1 MVNPLQSL
9 RLPLGHPLVE
19 KLCDK
24 SLKDGVK
31 FNEEIPIN
39 FKKEVLEE
47 DKIKFKQALRVLH
60 AIVNNETSLRYLS
73 EENQKFI
80 EDLAQAKKIANE
92 QIEKTLEIVS
102 TSDVDVDFEKF
113 KNLMLNVD
121 FVAVGLK
128 SYSQSQLLDL
138 NGGHWDLEVPG
149 LSKERVTFRFDNL
162 PKDSSDKE
170 MDFYARSSLKDLN
183 KGVVAIDF
191 GTKSTT
197 ASYMDKMG
205 TYRLLSIGGLVDDA
219 SLTKF
224 ENPTIMEF
232 RHKEKFI
239 TGYDALDHR
248 PFTEKN
254 DIEVAQEAQKN
265 AAGVKGNDLYRFFSQ
280 LKQWAGADEKLNF
293 RDFKE
298 DFSLESF
305 TNCTDFNPI
314 EIYAYYIGRCINN
327 MHNGVF
333 LKYFLSYPIKYE
345 KHQAEKIRES
355 FEKGL
360 KKSLPR
366 HVFDDEKTA
375 KTFKVE
381 LRASEPCAYAISALK
396 SYGFFKSDKLDKSIY
411 YGVFDFGGGTTD
423 FDFGKWEK
431 SANPKFLYK
440 MTHFSS
446 GGDKYLG
453 GENLLELLA
462 WETYAKNFQELKAKD
477 VVIAKPNYDRIDT
490 QRFGSFMQNSSGA
503 RLNLQT
509 IASQLRPFLEN
520 LDANI
525 IEAIEENENFEIEGF
540 EKDLKAQLLDR
551 NGVETDCDLK
561 VDCKELLN
569 LLKDKINEGVA
580 NFFAG
585 FSKVMAENIIEAI
598 EENENFEI
606 EGFEKDLKAQLLDRN
621 GVETDC
627 DLKVD
632 CKELLNLLKDKINE
646 GVANFFAGFS
656 KVMAENIDDQCRAFH
671 IFLGGNASRSVLVK
685 QAFENA
691 KEKQLKDYHQ
701 KTSKDDFK
709 FIIYE
714 PLGTEASDKQILEL
728 TGEDVSNTPAYLKP
742 TSKTGVAFGLLES
755 RDKAKGI
762 ERLSISSNPVFKYD
776 LGIEI
781 EGKFHAKI
789 HRDSLKPNEYQIFQ
803 TKEEWGGFDE
813 LEIRY
818 SDKSLA
824 NTNTLNIQD
833 TQMICIA
840 LEEVEEV
847 DVKVCCV
854 DSQSIKVGLFKDG
867 QLIYESEVEKL

>member
-1 MVNPLQSL
+1 MVTPLKSL
-9 RLPLGHPLVE
+9 KLPIGHPLVE
-19 KLCDK
+19 ILCEL
-24 SLKDGVK
+24 SLNNKVA
-31 FNEEIPIN
+31 FNEKSGVN
-39 FKKEVLEE
+39 FKEEVSKEDRTKFEQVLW
-47 DKIKFKQALRVLH
+47 VLH

-73 EENQKFI
+73 DDNQRFI
-80 EDLAQAKKIANE
+80 EGLAQAEKITNE
-92 QIEKTLEIVS
+92 LVEKTLEIVS
-102 TSDVDVDFEKF
+102 YSDVDVDFEAF
-113 KNLMLNVD
+113 SNVMLEVD
-121 FVAVGLK
+121 KTAVGLK

-138 NGGHWDLEVPG
+138 DGGHWDLAVP
-149 LSKERVTFRFDNL
+149 SSPKESVTFRFDNL
-162 PKDSSDKE
+162 PKEKIGE
-170 MDFYARSSLKDLN
+170 EEVERNFYVRSSLKDL
-183 KGVVAIDF
+183 KRDGFVAIDF

-197 ASYMDKMG
+197 ASFIGEGGRYC
-205 TYRLLSIGGLVDDA
+205 LLSIGGDVDAED
-219 SLTKF
+219 LKKY
-224 ENPTIMEF
+224 ENPTIVEF
-232 RHKEKFI
+232 RYKEKFLKD
-239 TGYDALDHR
+239 YNALNHR
-248 PFTEKN
+248 PFTEKH
-254 DIEVAQEAQKN
+254 DMEVAHEAQKN

-280 LKQWAGADEKLNF
+280 LKQWAGADEKQNF
-293 RDFKE
+293 RDLEE
-298 DFSLESF
+298 DFPLESF

-355 FEKGL
+355 FERGL

-396 SYGFFKSDKLDKSIY
+396 SYGFFKSEKLDKPVY

-440 MTHFSS
+440 MTHFSN

-462 WETYAKNFQELKAKD
+462 FEAYGQNFQTLKEKD
-477 VVIAKPNYDRIDT
+477 IVIAKPNYDRIDT
-490 QRFGSFMQNSSGA
+490 QRFGSFMQNSREA

-509 IASQLRPFLEN
+509 IASKLRPFLEN
-520 LDANI
+520 LDADI
-525 IEAIEENENFEIEGF
+525 IGAIEEGEEFEIEGF
-540 EKDLKAQLLDR
+540 EKEFKIQLFDR
-551 NGVETDCDLK
+551 NGEAKDTQLK

-569 LLKDKINEGVA
+569 LLKDKINE
-580 NFFAG
+580 
-585 FSKVMAENIIEAI
+585 S
-598 EENENFEI
+598 
-606 EGFEKDLKAQLLDRN
+606 
-621 GVETDC
+621 
-627 DLKVD
+627 
-632 CKELLNLLKDKINE
+632 
-646 GVANFFAGFS
+646 VANFFAGFS

-691 KEKQLKDYHQ
+691 KEKQLKDYQQ
-701 KTSKDDFK
+701 KTSKDDFT
-709 FIIYE
+709 FILYE
-714 PLGTEASDKQILEL
+714 PLGTEKSDKQILEL
-728 TGEDVSNTPAYLKP
+728 TGEDVSKIPPYLKP
-742 TSKTGVAFGLLES
+742 TCKTGVAFGLLES

-762 ERLSISSNPVFKYD
+762 EMPSISSNPVFKYN

-803 TKEEWGGFDE
+803 TKEEWGGFDG

-818 SDKSLA
+818 SDKALA
-824 NTNTLNIQD
+824 NTNTLNIKD
-833 TQMICIA
+833 TQMISIA

-854 DSQSIKVGLFKDG
+854 DSQSIKVGLFKDD
-867 QLIYESEVEKL
+867 QLIYESEAEKL

>member
-19 KLCDK
+19 KLCEL
-24 SLKDGVK
+24 SLNNKAA
-31 FNEEIPIN
+31 FNENIQPN
-39 FKKEVLEE
+39 FKEEVSKE
-47 DKIKFKQALRVLH
+47 DRTKFEQALRVLH

-73 EENQKFI
+73 DENQKFI
-80 EDLAQAKKIANE
+80 EDLARDKKITNE
-92 QIEKTLEIVS
+92 KIEKTLEIVS
-102 TSDVDVDFEKF
+102 YSDVDVDFEAF
-113 KNLMLNVD
+113 KELMLNVD
-121 FVAVGLK
+121 SVAVGLK

-138 NGGHWDLEVPG
+138 NGGHWDLEVP
-149 LSKERVTFRFDNL
+149 SAPKESVTFRLDNL
-162 PKDSSDKE
+162 PKNEKNKE
-170 MDFYARSSLKDLN
+170 MNFYARSSLKDLN

-197 ASYMDKMG
+197 ASYMDKNG
-205 TYRLLSIGGLVDDA
+205 DYRLLSIGGLADDA
-219 SLTKF
+219 NLTKF

-232 RHKEKFI
+232 RHRKKFI
-239 TGYDALDHR
+239 TEYDALDHR
-248 PFTEKN
+248 PFTEKD
-254 DIEVAQEAQKN
+254 DIEVAHEAQKN
-265 AAGVKGNDLYRFFSQ
+265 AKGVKGNDLYRFFSQ
-280 LKQWAGADEKLNF
+280 LKQWAGADEKQNF
-293 RDFKE
+293 RDLEE

-305 TNCTDFNPI
+305 TDCTDFNPI

-355 FEKGL
+355 FERGL

-366 HVFDDEKTA
+366 HVFSDEKTA

-396 SYGFFKSDKLDKSIY
+396 SYGFFKSEKLDKPIY

-431 SANPKFLYK
+431 STNPKFLYK

-462 WETYAKNFQELKAKD
+462 WEVYAKNFQELKAKD
-477 VVIAKPNYDRIDT
+477 IVIAKPNYDRIDT
-490 QRFGSFMQNSSGA
+490 QRFGSFIQNSREA
-503 RLNLQT
+503 RLNLQE
-509 IASQLRPFLEN
+509 IASSLRPFLEE
-520 LDANI
+520 LDADI
-525 IEAIEENENFEIEGF
+525 IEAIEENEEFSIEGF
-540 EKDLKAQLLDR
+540 EKDFKTQLLDR
-551 NGVETDCDLK
+551 NGVETECDLK
-561 VDCKELLN
+561 VDCKELLS
-569 LLKDKINEGVA
+569 LLKGKIE
-580 NFFAG
+580 
-585 FSKVMAENIIEAI
+585 
-598 EENENFEI
+598 
-606 EGFEKDLKAQLLDRN
+606 
-621 GVETDC
+621 
-627 DLKVD
+627 
-632 CKELLNLLKDKINE
+632 E

-656 KVMAENIDDQCRAFH
+656 KVMAENIDDECRAFH

-691 KEKQLKDYHQ
+691 KEKQLKDYQQ
-701 KTSKDDFK
+701 KTSKDDFT

-714 PLGTEASDKQILEL
+714 PLGTEKSDKQILEL

-742 TSKTGVAFGLLES
+742 TCKTGVAFGLLES

-762 ERLSISSNPVFKYD
+762 EMPSISSNPVFKYD

-818 SDKSLA
+818 SDKALA

-833 TQMICIA
+833 TQMISIA
-840 LEEVEEV
+840 LEEHEEV

>member
-1 MVNPLQSL
+1 MANPLQSL

-19 KLCDK
+19 KLCDR

-31 FNEEIPIN
+31 FNEEIPIH
-39 FKKEVLEE
+39 FKKEVSKE
-47 DKIKFKQALRVLH
+47 DQTKFKQALRVLH

-73 EENQKFI
+73 DENQKFL
-80 EDLAQAKKIANE
+80 EDLAQAEKITNE
-92 QIEKTLEIVS
+92 QIEKTLKIVS
-102 TSDVDVDFEKF
+102 DSNVDVDFEKF

-121 FVAVGLK
+121 NIAVGLK

-138 NGGHWDLEVPG
+138 NGGHWDLEMPS
-149 LSKERVTFRFDNL
+149 LSKESVIFRFDNL
-162 PKDSSDKE
+162 PKNSDGKE
-170 MDFYARSSLKDLN
+170 ENFYARSSLKDLKN
-183 KGVVAIDF
+183 GVVAIDF

-197 ASYMDKMG
+197 ASYMDKTG
-205 TYRLLSIGGLVDDA
+205 TYRLLSIGGLVDDT
-219 SLTKF
+219 SPTKF

-232 RHKEKFI
+232 RHRKKFI
-239 TGYDALDHR
+239 IEYNALDHR

-254 DIEVAQEAQKN
+254 DIEVAHEAQKN
-265 AAGVKGNDLYRFFSQ
+265 AAGVKDNDLYRFFSK
-280 LKQWAGADEKLNF
+280 LKQWAGADEKQNF
-293 RDFKE
+293 RDLIE
-298 DFSLESF
+298 DFPLESF

-333 LKYFLSYPIKYE
+333 LKYFLSYPVKYE

-355 FEKGL
+355 FERGL

-375 KTFKVE
+375 KMFKVE

-396 SYGFFKSDKLDKSIY
+396 SYGFFKSEKLDKPIY

-431 SANPKFLYK
+431 GANPKFAYK

-462 WETYAKNFQELKAKD
+462 WEAYAKNFQTLKEKD
-477 VVIAKPNYDRIDT
+477 IVIAKPNYDRIDT
-490 QRFGSFMQNSSGA
+490 QRFGSFMQNSREA

-509 IASQLRPFLEN
+509 IASKLRPFLEN

-540 EKDLKAQLLDR
+540 EKDFKAMLLDR
-551 NGVETDCDLK
+551 NGVETECDLK
-561 VDCKELLN
+561 VDCKELLS
-569 LLKDKINEGVA
+569 LLKDKI
-580 NFFAG
+580 
-585 FSKVMAENIIEAI
+585 
-598 EENENFEI
+598 
-606 EGFEKDLKAQLLDRN
+606 D
-621 GVETDC
+621 
-627 DLKVD
+627 
-632 CKELLNLLKDKINE
+632 E

-656 KVMAENIDDQCRAFH
+656 KVMAENIDDQCWAFH
-671 IFLGGNASRSVLVK
+671 IFLGGNASRSALVK

-691 KEKQLKDYHQ
+691 KEKQLKDYNQ
-701 KTSKDDFK
+701 KTSKNDFT
-709 FIIYE
+709 FILYE
-714 PLGTEASDKQILEL
+714 PLGTEKSDKQILEL
-728 TGEDVSNTPAYLKP
+728 TGEDVSNTPAYLK
-742 TSKTGVAFGLLES
+742 TTCKTGVAFGLLES

-762 ERLSISSNPVFKYD
+762 EMPPIDSNPVFKYD

-803 TKEEWGGFDE
+803 IKEEWGGFDE
-813 LEIRY
+813 LEILY
-818 SDKSLA
+818 SDKALA

-833 TQMICIA
+833 TQMISIA

-854 DSQSIKVGLFKDG
+854 DSQSIKVGLFKDD
-867 QLIYESEVEKL
+867 QLIYESEAEKL

>member
-9 RLPLGHPLVE
+9 RLPIGHPLVE
-19 KLCDK
+19 KLCK
-24 SLKDGVK
+24 LSLKDGVA
-31 FNEEIPIN
+31 FNEEIPIH
-39 FKKEVLEE
+39 FKDEVSKE
-47 DKIKFKQALRVLH
+47 DRTKFEQALWVLH
-60 AIVNNETSLRYLS
+60 AIASNETSLRYLS
-73 EENQKFI
+73 DDNQKFL
-80 EDLAQAKKIANE
+80 EDLVQDKKITNE
-92 QIEKTLEIVS
+92 KIEKTLEIVS
-102 TSDVDVDFEKF
+102 TSDVDVDFEAF
-113 KNLMLNVD
+113 KELMLNVD
-121 FVAVGLK
+121 NIAVGLK

-138 NGGHWDLEVPG
+138 NGGHWDLEVP
-149 LSKERVTFRFDNL
+149 SAPKESVTFRFDNL
-162 PKDSSDKE
+162 DSSGKE
-170 MDFYARSSLKDLN
+170 MNFYARSSLKDLN

-197 ASYMDKMG
+197 ASYMDKTG

-219 SLTKF
+219 SPTKF

-232 RHKEKFI
+232 RHIKKFI
-239 TGYDALDHR
+239 TEYNTLDHR

-254 DIEVAQEAQKN
+254 DIEVAHEAQKN

-280 LKQWAGADEKLNF
+280 LKQWAGADEKQNF
-293 RDFKE
+293 RDFEK

-327 MHNGVF
+327 MENGVF

-355 FEKGL
+355 FERGL

-396 SYGFFKSDKLDKSIY
+396 SYGFFKSDKLNKPVY

-462 WETYAKNFQELKAKD
+462 FEVYAKNFQELKSKD
-477 VVIAKPNYDRIDT
+477 IVIANPNYDRIDT
-490 QRFGSFMQNSSGA
+490 QRFGSFMQNSREA
-503 RLNLQT
+503 RLNLQE
-509 IASQLRPFLEN
+509 IASKLRPFLEN
-520 LDANI
+520 LDADI
-525 IEAIEENENFEIEGF
+525 IEAIEENEEFSIEGF
-540 EKDLKAQLLDR
+540 EKDFKTMLLDR
-551 NGVETDCDLK
+551 NGVETECDLK

-569 LLKDKINEGVA
+569 LLKDKINESVA
-580 NFFAG
+580 NFFA
-585 FSKVMAENIIEAI
+585 
-598 EENENFEI
+598 
-606 EGFEKDLKAQLLDRN
+606 R
-621 GVETDC
+621 
-627 DLKVD
+627 
-632 CKELLNLLKDKINE
+632 
-646 GVANFFAGFS
+646 FS
-656 KVMAENIDDQCRAFH
+656 KVMAENIDDQCRVFH
-671 IFLGGNASRSVLVK
+671 IFLGGNASRSLLVK

-691 KEKQLKDYHQ
+691 KEKQLKDYKQ
-701 KTSKDDFK
+701 KTSKDDFT

-714 PLGTEASDKQILEL
+714 PLGTEKSDKQILEL

-742 TSKTGVAFGLLES
+742 TCKTGVAFGLLES
-755 RDKAKGI
+755 RPKAGGI
-762 ERLSISSNPVFKYD
+762 ERPSIDSNPVFKYD

-824 NTNTLNIQD
+824 NTNTLNIED
-833 TQMICIA
+833 TQLISIA
-840 LEEVEEV
+840 LEEHEEV

-854 DSQSIKVGLFKDG
+854 DSQSIKVGLFKDN
-867 QLIYESEVEKL
+867 QLIYESEAEKL

>member
-1 MVNPLQSL
+1 MAKEKSL
-9 RLPLGHPLVE
+9 ELPLGHPLVE

-31 FNEEIPIN
+31 FNEEIPIH
-39 FKKEVLEE
+39 FKDEVSKE
-47 DKIKFKQALRVLH
+47 DRTKFKQALRVLH
-60 AIVNNETSLRYLS
+60 AIANNETSLRYLS
-73 EENQKFI
+73 DDNQKFL

-102 TSDVDVDFEKF
+102 DSDVYVDFEKF
-113 KNLMLNVD
+113 KELMLKVD
-121 FVAVGLK
+121 SVAVGLK

-138 NGGHWDLEVPG
+138 NGGHWDLEVP
-149 LSKERVTFRFDNL
+149 SAPKESVTFRFDNL
-162 PKDSSDKE
+162 DSNNKE
-170 MDFYARSSLKDLN
+170 MNFYARSSLKDLN

-197 ASYMDKMG
+197 AAYMDENGK
-205 TYRLLSIGGLVDDA
+205 YRLLSISGLVDDA
-219 SLTKF
+219 SPTKF

-232 RHKEKFI
+232 RHKENFLNAYKV
-239 TGYDALDHR
+239 LDHR

-254 DIEVAQEAQKN
+254 DIGVAHEAQKN
-265 AAGVKGNDLYRFFSQ
+265 AEGVKGNDLYRFFSQ
-280 LKQWAGADEKLNF
+280 LKQWAGADEKQNF
-293 RDFKE
+293 RDLIE

-305 TNCTDFNPI
+305 AHCTGFNPI

-327 MHNGVF
+327 MQNGVF

-355 FEKGL
+355 FERGL
-360 KKSLPR
+360 RKSLPR

-396 SYGFFKSDKLDKSIY
+396 SYGFFKSEKLDKPIY

-431 SANPKFLYK
+431 STNPKFAYK

-462 WETYAKNFQELKAKD
+462 FEAYGQNFQTLKEKGIA
-477 VVIAKPNYDRIDT
+477 IAKPNYDRIDT
-490 QRFGSFMQNSSGA
+490 QRFGSFMQNSREA
-503 RLNLQT
+503 CLNLQT

-520 LDANI
+520 LDADI
-525 IEAIEENENFEIEGF
+525 IEAIEENEEFNIEGF
-540 EKDLKAQLLDR
+540 EKDFKTMLLDR
-551 NGVETDCDLK
+551 NGVETECDLK

-569 LLKDKINEGVA
+569 LLKDKINE
-580 NFFAG
+580 
-585 FSKVMAENIIEAI
+585 S
-598 EENENFEI
+598 
-606 EGFEKDLKAQLLDRN
+606 
-621 GVETDC
+621 
-627 DLKVD
+627 
-632 CKELLNLLKDKINE
+632 
-646 GVANFFAGFS
+646 VANFFAGFS

-691 KEKQLKDYHQ
+691 KEKQLKDYQQ
-701 KTSKDDFK
+701 KTSKDDFT
-709 FIIYE
+709 FILYE
-714 PLGTEASDKQILEL
+714 PLGTEKSDKQILEL

-742 TSKTGVAFGLLES
+742 TCKTGVAFGLLES

-762 ERLSISSNPVFKYD
+762 ECPL
-776 LGIEI
+776 
-781 EGKFHAKI
+781 
-789 HRDSLKPNEYQIFQ
+789 
-803 TKEEWGGFDE
+803 
-813 LEIRY
+813 
-818 SDKSLA
+818 
-824 NTNTLNIQD
+824 
-833 TQMICIA
+833 
-840 LEEVEEV
+840 
-847 DVKVCCV
+847 
-854 DSQSIKVGLFKDG
+854 
-867 QLIYESEVEKL
+867 

>member
-1 MVNPLQSL
+1 MVNRLQSL

-19 KLCDK
+19 KLCK
-24 SLKDGVK
+24 LSLNNNAA
-31 FNEEIPIN
+31 FNE
-39 FKKEVLEE
+39 KSKVSYKEEVSKE
-47 DKIKFKQALRVLH
+47 DRTKFEQALRVLH

-73 EENQKFI
+73 DENQKFI
-80 EDLAQAKKIANE
+80 EDLAQDKKITNE
-92 QIEKTLEIVS
+92 LVEKALEIVS
-102 TSDVDVDFEKF
+102 YSDVDVDFEAF
-113 KNLMLNVD
+113 KELMLKVD
-121 FVAVGLK
+121 SVAVGLK

-138 NGGHWDLEVPG
+138 DGGHWDLEVP
-149 LSKERVTFRFDNL
+149 SAPKESVTFRFDNL
-162 PKDSSDKE
+162 SKDEKNKE
-170 MDFYARSSLKDLN
+170 MNFYARSSLKDLN

-197 ASYMDKMG
+197 ASYMDKTG

-219 SLTKF
+219 SPTKF
-224 ENPTIMEF
+224 ENPTIVEF
-232 RHKEKFI
+232 RHRKKFI
-239 TGYDALDHR
+239 IEYNALDHR
-248 PFTEKN
+248 PFTEKH
-254 DIEVAQEAQKN
+254 DMEVAHEAQKHLSN
-265 AAGVKGNDLYRFFSQ
+265 TQGNHLYWFFSQ
-280 LKQWAGADEKLNF
+280 LKQWAGADEKQNF
-293 RDFKE
+293 RDLIE

-327 MHNGVF
+327 MQNGVF

-366 HVFDDEKTA
+366 HVFGDEKTA

-396 SYGFFKSDKLDKSIY
+396 SYGFFKSEKLDKPVY

-431 SANPKFLYK
+431 STSPKFLYK

-462 WETYAKNFQELKAKD
+462 FEAYGQNFQTLKEKD
-477 VVIAKPNYDRIDT
+477 IAIAKPNYDRIDT
-490 QRFGSFMQNSSGA
+490 QRFGSFMQNSREA
-503 RLNLQT
+503 RLNLQE

-520 LDANI
+520 LDADI
-525 IEAIEENENFEIEGF
+525 IEAIEENEEFEIKDF
-540 EKDLKAQLLDR
+540 EKDFKTMLLDR
-551 NGVETDCDLK
+551 NGEAKDTQLK

-569 LLKDKINEGVA
+569 LLKDKI
-580 NFFAG
+580 
-585 FSKVMAENIIEAI
+585 
-598 EENENFEI
+598 
-606 EGFEKDLKAQLLDRN
+606 EK
-621 GVETDC
+621 
-627 DLKVD
+627 
-632 CKELLNLLKDKINE
+632 

-656 KVMAENIDDQCRAFH
+656 KVMAENIDDQCRVFH
-671 IFLGGNASRSVLVK
+671 IFLGGNASKSVLVK

-691 KEKQLKDYHQ
+691 KEKQLKDYKQ
-701 KTSKDDFK
+701 KTSKNDFT
-709 FIIYE
+709 FILYE

-728 TGEDVSNTPAYLKP
+728 TGEDISNTPAYVKA
-742 TSKTGVAFGLLES
+742 TCKTGVAFGLLES
-755 RDKAKGI
+755 RPKAGGI
-762 ERLSISSNPVFKYD
+762 ERPSISSNPVFKYD

-818 SDKSLA
+818 SDKALA

-833 TQMICIA
+833 TQMIPIA

>member
-1 MVNPLQSL
+1 MVTPLQSL

-19 KLCDK
+19 KLCEL
-24 SLKDGVK
+24 SLNNKAA
-31 FNEEIPIN
+31 FNEKSEPN
-39 FKKEVLEE
+39 FKEEVSKE
-47 DKIKFKQALRVLH
+47 DRTKFEQALRVLH

-73 EENQKFI
+73 DDNQKFL
-80 EDLAQAKKIANE
+80 ESLAQAEKITNK

-102 TSDVDVDFEKF
+102 ISDVDVDFEEF
-113 KNLMLNVD
+113 KKLMLEVD
-121 FVAVGLK
+121 FAAVGLK
-128 SYSQSQLLDL
+128 IYSQSQLLDL
-138 NGGHWDLEVPG
+138 NGGYWDLEVPS
-149 LSKERVTFRFDNL
+149 LPEERVTFRFDNL
-162 PKDSSDKE
+162 PKDPSGKE
-170 MDFYARSSLKDLN
+170 MDFYARSSLKDLK
-183 KGVVAIDF
+183 KGVVAIYF

-197 ASYMDKMG
+197 ASYMDETG

-219 SLTKF
+219 SPTKF

-232 RHKEKFI
+232 KHRGKFI
-239 TGYDALDHR
+239 TGYDVLDHR
-248 PFTEKN
+248 PFTEHN
-254 DIEVAQEAQKN
+254 DTEVAHETQKN
-265 AAGVKGNDLYRFFSQ
+265 AAGVKGNDLYRFFSK
-280 LKQWAGADEKLNF
+280 LKQWAGADEKQNF
-293 RDFKE
+293 RDLEK

-305 TNCTDFNPI
+305 THCTGFNPI
-314 EIYAYYIGRCINN
+314 EIYAYCIGRCINN
-327 MHNGVF
+327 MENGVF

-355 FEKGL
+355 FERGL

-381 LRASEPCAYAISALK
+381 LRASESCAYAISALK
-396 SYGFFKSDKLDKSIY
+396 SYGFFKSEKLDKPVY

-431 SANPKFLYK
+431 STSPKFLYK

-462 WETYAKNFQELKAKD
+462 FEAYAKNFQELKAKD
-477 VVIAKPNYDRIDT
+477 IVIAKPNYDRIDT
-490 QRFGSFMQNSSGA
+490 QRFGSFMQKSSGA
-503 RLNLQT
+503 RLNLQE
-509 IASQLRPFLEN
+509 IASKLRHFLEN
-520 LDANI
+520 LDADI
-525 IEAIEENENFEIEGF
+525 IEAIEENEEFEIEGF
-540 EKDLKAQLLDR
+540 KKDFKTMLLDR
-551 NGVETDCDLK
+551 NGVETECDLK

-569 LLKDKINEGVA
+569 LLKGKIE
-580 NFFAG
+580 
-585 FSKVMAENIIEAI
+585 
-598 EENENFEI
+598 
-606 EGFEKDLKAQLLDRN
+606 
-621 GVETDC
+621 
-627 DLKVD
+627 
-632 CKELLNLLKDKINE
+632 E

-656 KVMAENIDDQCRAFH
+656 KVMAENIDNQCRSFH

-701 KTSKDDFK
+701 KTSKNDFK

-742 TSKTGVAFGLLES
+742 TCKTGVAFGLLES

-762 ERLSISSNPVFKYD
+762 ERPSISSNPVFKYD

-833 TQMICIA
+833 TQMISIA
-840 LEEVEEV
+840 LEEIEEV

-854 DSQSIKVGLFKDG
+854 DSQSIKVGLFKDD

>member
-1 MVNPLQSL
+1 MVKEKSL
-9 RLPLGHPLVE
+9 ELPLGHPLVE
-19 KLCDK
+19 KLCNR

-31 FNEEIPIN
+31 FNEKIELN
-39 FKKEVLEE
+39 FKKEVSEE
-47 DKIKFKQALRVLH
+47 EKIKFKQALRVLH
-60 AIVNNETSLRYLS
+60 AIVNNEASSRYLS
-73 EENQKFI
+73 DDNQKFL
-80 EDLAQAKKIANE
+80 EDLAQAKKITNE
-92 QIEKTLEIVS
+92 QIEKALEIVS
-102 TSDVDVDFEKF
+102 YSDVDVDFEKF
-113 KNLMLNVD
+113 KDLMLNVD
-121 FVAVGLK
+121 NIAVGLK

-138 NGGHWDLEVPG
+138 DGGHWDLEAPSVP
-149 LSKERVTFRFDNL
+149 KERVTFRFDNL
-162 PKDSSDKE
+162 DSSGKE
-170 MDFYARSSLKDLN
+170 MNFYARSSLKDLK

-197 ASYMDKMG
+197 ASYMDETG
-205 TYRLLSIGGLVDDA
+205 TYRLLSIGELVDDA
-219 SLTKF
+219 SPTKF
-224 ENPTIMEF
+224 ENPTIVEF
-232 RHKEKFI
+232 RYKEKFI
-239 TGYDALDHR
+239 TEYDALDHR

-254 DIEVAQEAQKN
+254 DIKVAHEAQKD
-265 AAGVKGNDLYRFFSQ
+265 AEGVKGNDLYRFFSK
-280 LKQWAGADEKLNF
+280 LKQWAGADEKQNF
-293 RDFKE
+293 RDLIE
-298 DFSLESF
+298 DFPLESF

-314 EIYAYYIGRCINN
+314 EIYAYCIGRCINN
-327 MHNGVF
+327 MENGVF

-355 FEKGL
+355 FERGL

-366 HVFDDEKTA
+366 HVFGDEKTA

-396 SYGFFKSDKLDKSIY
+396 SYGFFKSEKLDKPIY

-431 SANPKFLYK
+431 SASPKFLYK

-462 WETYAKNFQELKAKD
+462 WEMYAKNFQTLKEKD
-477 VVIAKPNYDRIDT
+477 IVIAKPNYDRIDT

-509 IASQLRPFLEN
+509 IASKLRPFLEN

-525 IEAIEENENFEIEGF
+525 IEAIEENENFEIKGF
-540 EKDLKAQLLDR
+540 EKDFKAMLLDR
-551 NGVETDCDLK
+551 NGVETECDLK
-561 VDCKELLN
+561 VDCKELLS
-569 LLKDKINEGVA
+569 LLKDKI
-580 NFFAG
+580 
-585 FSKVMAENIIEAI
+585 
-598 EENENFEI
+598 
-606 EGFEKDLKAQLLDRN
+606 D
-621 GVETDC
+621 
-627 DLKVD
+627 
-632 CKELLNLLKDKINE
+632 E

-671 IFLGGNASRSVLVK
+671 IFLGGNASKSALVK

-691 KEKQLKDYHQ
+691 KEKQLKDYQQ

-742 TSKTGVAFGLLES
+742 TCKTGVAFGLLES
-755 RDKAKGI
+755 RPKAGGI
-762 ERLSISSNPVFKYD
+762 ERPSISSNPVFKYD

-813 LEIRY
+813 LETRY

-824 NTNTLNIQD
+824 NTNTLNIKD
-833 TQMICIA
+833 TQLISIA
-840 LEEVEEV
+840 LEGIEEV

-854 DSQSIKVGLFKDG
+854 DSQSIKVGLFKDD

>member
-1 MVNPLQSL
+1 MVKEKSL
-9 RLPLGHPLVE
+9 ELPLGHPLVE
-19 KLCDK
+19 KLCDR

-31 FNEEIPIN
+31 FNEKSKVN
-39 FKKEVLEE
+39 FKEEVSKE
-47 DKIKFKQALRVLH
+47 DRTKFEQALRVLH

-73 EENQKFI
+73 DENQKLI
-80 EDLAQAKKIANE
+80 EDLAQNLVQDKKITNE
-92 QIEKTLEIVS
+92 KIEKTLEIVS
-102 TSDVDVDFEKF
+102 YSGVDVDFEKF
-113 KNLMLNVD
+113 KELMLNVD
-121 FVAVGLK
+121 SVVVGLK

-138 NGGHWDLEVPG
+138 DGGHWDLEAP
-149 LSKERVTFRFDNL
+149 SAPKESVTFRFDNL
-162 PKDSSDKE
+162 SKDENNKE
-170 MDFYARSSLKDLN
+170 MNFYARSSLKDLN

-197 ASYMDKMG
+197 AAYMDNNG
-205 TYRLLSIGGLVDDA
+205 AYRLLSIGGLVDDA

-224 ENPTIMEF
+224 ENPTIVEF
-232 RHKEKFI
+232 RYKENFRNAYN
-239 TGYDALDHR
+239 TLDHC

-254 DIEVAQEAQKN
+254 DIEVAHEAQKN
-265 AAGVKGNDLYRFFSQ
+265 APGVKRNDLYRFFSQ
-280 LKQWAGADEKLNF
+280 LKQWAGSDEKRNF

-305 TNCTDFNPI
+305 AHCTDFNLI

-327 MHNGVF
+327 MENGVF

-355 FEKGL
+355 FERGL

-396 SYGFFKSDKLDKSIY
+396 SYGFFKSEKLDKPVY

-431 SANPKFLYK
+431 SANPKFAYK

-462 WETYAKNFQELKAKD
+462 WEAYGQNFQTLKSKD
-477 VVIAKPNYDRIDT
+477 IVIAKPNYDRIDT
-490 QRFGSFMQNSSGA
+490 QRFGSFMQNSREA
-503 RLNLQT
+503 RLNLQA
-509 IASQLRPFLEN
+509 IASKLRPFLEN
-520 LDANI
+520 LDADI
-525 IEAIEENENFEIEGF
+525 IEAIEENEEFSIEGF
-540 EKDLKAQLLDR
+540 EKDFKTMLLDR
-551 NGVETDCDLK
+551 NGVETECDLK

-569 LLKDKINEGVA
+569 LLKDKINE
-580 NFFAG
+580 
-585 FSKVMAENIIEAI
+585 S
-598 EENENFEI
+598 
-606 EGFEKDLKAQLLDRN
+606 
-621 GVETDC
+621 
-627 DLKVD
+627 
-632 CKELLNLLKDKINE
+632 
-646 GVANFFAGFS
+646 VANFFAGFS
-656 KVMAENIDDQCRAFH
+656 KVMAENIDDECRAFH

-691 KEKQLKDYHQ
+691 KEKQLKDYQQ
-701 KTSKDDFK
+701 KTSKDDFT
-709 FIIYE
+709 FVIYE
-714 PLGTEASDKQILEL
+714 PLGTEKSDKQILEL

-742 TSKTGVAFGLLES
+742 TCKTGVAFGLLES

-762 ERLSISSNPVFKYD
+762 ERPSISSNPVFKYD

-818 SDKSLA
+818 SDKALA

-833 TQMICIA
+833 TQLIFIA
-840 LEEVEEV
+840 LEEHEEV

-854 DSQSIKVGLFKDG
+854 DSQSIKVGLFKDD

>member
-1 MVNPLQSL
+1 MVTPLQSL

-19 KLCDK
+19 KLCK
-24 SLKDGVK
+24 LSLKDGVA
-31 FNEEIPIN
+31 FNEKSKVN
-39 FKKEVLEE
+39 FKKEVSEE
-47 DKIKFKQALRVLH
+47 DQTKFKKALRVLH
-60 AIVNNETSLRYLS
+60 AIVNNSTSSRYLS
-73 EENQKFI
+73 DDNQKFL
-80 EDLAQAKKIANE
+80 ESLAQAEKIANE

-113 KNLMLNVD
+113 KDLMLNVD
-121 FVAVGLK
+121 NIAVGLK

-138 NGGHWDLEVPG
+138 DGGHWDLEVSSTP
-149 LSKERVTFRFDNL
+149 KERVTFRFDNL
-162 PKDSSDKE
+162 PKDSSGKE
-170 MDFYARSSLKDLN
+170 MDFYARSSLKDLK

-197 ASYMDKMG
+197 ASYMDETG

-224 ENPTIMEF
+224 ENPTIVEF
-232 RHKEKFI
+232 RHRKKFI
-239 TGYDALDHR
+239 TEYDALNHR

-254 DIEVAQEAQKN
+254 DIEVAHEAQKD
-265 AAGVKGNDLYRFFSQ
+265 AEGVKGNDLYRFFSQ
-280 LKQWAGADEKLNF
+280 LKQWAGADEKQNF
-293 RDFKE
+293 RDLDE

-305 TNCTDFNPI
+305 THCTGFNPI

-333 LKYFLSYPIKYE
+333 LKYFLSYPVKYE

-355 FEKGL
+355 FERGL

-366 HVFDDEKTA
+366 HVFGDEKTA

-396 SYGFFKSDKLDKSIY
+396 SYGFFKSEKLDKPVY

-431 SANPKFLYK
+431 SANPKFAYK

-462 WETYAKNFQELKAKD
+462 FEAYAKNFQELKAKD
-477 VVIAKPNYDRIDT
+477 IVIAKPNYDRIDT
-490 QRFGSFMQNSSGA
+490 QRFGSFMQNSREA
-503 RLNLQT
+503 CLNLQE
-509 IASQLRPFLEN
+509 IASTLRPFLEN
-520 LDANI
+520 LDTNI
-525 IEAIEENENFEIEGF
+525 IEAIEENEEFNIEDF
-540 EKDLKAQLLDR
+540 EKDFKTMLLDR
-551 NGVETDCDLK
+551 NGVET
-561 VDCKELLN
+561 E
-569 LLKDKINEGVA
+569 
-580 NFFAG
+580 
-585 FSKVMAENIIEAI
+585 
-598 EENENFEI
+598 
-606 EGFEKDLKAQLLDRN
+606 
-621 GVETDC
+621 C

-656 KVMAENIDDQCRAFH
+656 KVMAENIDDQCKAFH

-691 KEKQLKDYHQ
+691 KEKQLKDYKQ
-701 KTSKDDFK
+701 KTSKDDFT

-742 TSKTGVAFGLLES
+742 TCKTGVAFWLLES

-762 ERLSISSNPVFKYD
+762 ERPSISSNPVFKYD
-776 LGIEI
+776 LGIER

-833 TQMICIA
+833 TQMISIA
-840 LEEVEEV
+840 LEEHEEV

-854 DSQSIKVGLFKDG
+854 DSQSIKVGLFKDN

>member
-1 MVNPLQSL
+1 MVTPLQSL
-9 RLPLGHPLVE
+9 RLPIGHPLVE
-19 KLCDK
+19 ILCEL
-24 SLKDGVK
+24 SLKDK
-31 FNEEIPIN
+31 PASNEESPIN
-39 FKKEVLEE
+39 FKKEVSEE
-47 DKIKFKQALRVLH
+47 EKIKFKQALRVIH
-60 AIVNNETSLRYLS
+60 AIVNNEASLRYLS
-73 EENQKFI
+73 DENQKFI
-80 EDLAQAKKIANE
+80 ENLVQAEKITNE
-92 QIEKTLEIVS
+92 QIEKALEIVS
-102 TSDVDVDFEKF
+102 YSDVDVDFEAF
-113 KNLMLNVD
+113 NNAMLNVD
-121 FVAVGLK
+121 NTAVGLK

-138 NGGHWDLEVPG
+138 DGGHWDLEVPSS
-149 LSKERVTFRFDNL
+149 SKESVTFRFDNL
-162 PKDSSDKE
+162 PKDHNGKE
-170 MDFYARSSLKDLN
+170 ENFYARSSLKDLRN
-183 KGVVAIDF
+183 DSVVAIDF

-197 ASYMDKMG
+197 AAYMDENG
-205 TYRLLSIGGLVDDA
+205 RYRLLSIGGDEDA
-219 SLTKF
+219 ESLEKY
-224 ENPTIMEF
+224 ENPTIVEF
-232 RHKEKFI
+232 RNKEKFLKD
-239 TGYDALDHR
+239 YNALSHR
-248 PFTEKN
+248 PFTEEN
-254 DIEVAQEAQKN
+254 DIKVAHEAQKN
-265 AAGVKGNDLYRFFSQ
+265 LSSAQGNHLYRFFSQ
-280 LKQWAGADEKLNF
+280 LKQWAGADEKQNF

-375 KTFKVE
+375 KMFKVE
-381 LRASEPCAYAISALK
+381 LIASEPCAYAISALK
-396 SYGFFKSDKLDKSIY
+396 SYGFFKSEKLDKPVY

-431 SANPKFLYK
+431 SANPKFAYK

-462 WETYAKNFQELKAKD
+462 FEAYGQNFQELKAKD
-477 VVIAKPNYDRIDT
+477 IVIAKPNYDRIDT
-490 QRFGSFMQNSSGA
+490 QRFGSFMQNSREA

-509 IASQLRPFLEN
+509 IAFKLRPFLEN

-525 IEAIEENENFEIEGF
+525 VEAIEESEEFEIEGF
-540 EKDLKAQLLDR
+540 EKEFKIQLFDR
-551 NGVETDCDLK
+551 NGGNSISVEDFK
-561 VDCKELLN
+561 VDCKELLKF
-569 LLKDKINEGVA
+569 LKDKIDG
-580 NFFAG
+580 
-585 FSKVMAENIIEAI
+585 
-598 EENENFEI
+598 
-606 EGFEKDLKAQLLDRN
+606 
-621 GVETDC
+621 
-627 DLKVD
+627 
-632 CKELLNLLKDKINE
+632 

-656 KVMAENIDDQCRAFH
+656 KVMAENIDNQCRAFH

-691 KEKQLKDYHQ
+691 KEKQLKDYQQ
-701 KTSKDDFK
+701 KTSKDDFT

-714 PLGTEASDKQILEL
+714 PLGTEKSDKQILEL
-728 TGEDVSNTPAYLKP
+728 TGKDVSNTPAYLKP
-742 TSKTGVAFGLLES
+742 TCKTGVAFGLLES

-762 ERLSISSNPVFKYD
+762 EMPSISSNPVFKYD
-776 LGIEI
+776 LGIER

-818 SDKSLA
+818 SDKPLA

-833 TQMICIA
+833 TQLIFIA
-840 LEEVEEV
+840 LEEHEEV

-854 DSQSIKVGLFKDG
+854 DSQSVKVGLFKDG
-867 QLIYESEVEKL
+867 QLIYESEAEKL